1 MRDPYARSF
10 AELPNY
16 RVPDLSTPEQFVVG
30 VFRCW
35 DALMADPDRR
45 LAWRELYPVF
55 AYMGVVRALCA
66 VDTAFQ
72 MVSEYRLRGLAF
84 HEVDNPALGVADARV
99 LCGLAALQ
107 RADPRAAAGAWRGAI
122 AERGIVTLL
131 SPCARIAAVLAA
143 EGHRLPRWQDSP
155 AGLESTAG
163 LAARP
168 SSPGHASPR
177 REQVPT
183 SVAQVREGVRRP
195 RLRDVEALRETDT

>member
-1 MRDPYARSF
+1 
-10 AELPNY
+10 
-16 RVPDLSTPEQFVVG
+16 
-30 VFRCW
+30 
-35 DALMADPDRR
+35 
-45 LAWRELYPVF
+45 
-55 AYMGVVRALCA
+55 MGVVRALCA

-107 RADPRAAAGAWRGAI
+107 RADPRAAAAW
-122 AERGIVTLL
+122 
-131 SPCARIAAVLAA
+131 
-143 EGHRLPRWQDSP
+143 RWQDSP

-168 SSPGHASPR
+168 ASPGHASHR
-177 REQVPT
+177 RVQVPT
-183 SVAQVREGVRRP
+183 SAAQVREGVRRP